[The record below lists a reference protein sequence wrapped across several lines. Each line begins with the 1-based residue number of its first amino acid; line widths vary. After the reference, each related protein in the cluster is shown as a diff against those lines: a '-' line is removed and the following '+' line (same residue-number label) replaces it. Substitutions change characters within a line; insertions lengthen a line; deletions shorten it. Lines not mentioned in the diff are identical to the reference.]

1 MWRSTGALIACLLTT
16 GAVAATPGADQLRTE
31 RRGDVLELRW
41 ADAEERLQ
49 GTLHPAMP
57 REGEPAML
65 SLHVGAFQG
74 AEFTGPL
81 TLTLHLKGSPS
92 QLTRTLTYDGVNWH
106 TPLEFDEPGL
116 YELEVRYQNT
126 RLKVLTGHITVA
138 STPLPRDL
146 SWALVIGG
154 SGLVLAMGVRGAL
167 KRLRGTPPPTGTSD
181 VGAPPAVIPPVQA
194 SSSTEPPDA
203 TAPAPDAASNR

>member
-1 MWRSTGALIACLLTT
+1 MIACLLTT

-49 GTLHPAMP
+49 GTLHPALP

-81 TLTLHLKGSPS
+81 TLTLHLKDSPS
-92 QLTRTLTYDGVNWH
+92 QLTRTLTHDGVNWH
-106 TPLEFDEPGL
+106 TQLEFDEPGL

-126 RLKVLTGHITVA
+126 RLKVLTGFITVA
-138 STPLPRDL
+138 STPLPRGL

-154 SGLVLAMGVRGAL
+154 SGLVLALGVRGAL
-167 KRLRGTPPPTGTSD
+167 KRLRGTPAPTEPSD
-181 VGAPPAVIPPVQA
+181 VDAPPAITPPVEA
-194 SSSTEPPDA
+194 SASTDAAGATAEAASA

>member
-49 GTLHPAMP
+49 GTLHPALP

-81 TLTLHLKGSPS
+81 TLTLHLKDSPS

-138 STPLPRDL
+138 STPLPRGL
-146 SWALVIGG
+146 SWALVLGG
-154 SGLVLAMGVRGAL
+154 SGLVLALGVRGAL
-167 KRLRGTPPPTGTSD
+167 KRLRGTPPSTGRSD
-181 VGAPPAVIPPVQA
+181 VGAPPAVIPPVEA
-194 SSSTEPPDA
+194 SSSTEAPGA